1 MPVSTIVLFSGMI
14 LIAVVVG
21 MIFYFQDHP
30 RKKQDQEEGK
40 R

>member
-1 MPVSTIVLFSGMI
+1 MPDSLYLTFGLMF